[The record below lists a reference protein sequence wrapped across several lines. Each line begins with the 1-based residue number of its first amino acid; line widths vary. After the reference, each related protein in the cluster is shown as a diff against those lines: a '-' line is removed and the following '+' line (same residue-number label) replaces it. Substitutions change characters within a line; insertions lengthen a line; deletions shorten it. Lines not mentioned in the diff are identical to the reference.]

1 VARILAI
8 DYGMKRTGLAVT
20 DPMQIIAT
28 GLTAVDTKNIFDF
41 LKDYL
46 KNEEVELFVVGYPI
60 HLDGNESPM
69 SLAVDK
75 FIENLQK
82 NHPHIPV
89 DKEDERFTSQMAA
102 RSLVQSGVK
111 KKKRQNKKLLDE
123 VSAVL
128 ILQAYMGH
136 R

>member
-1 VARILAI
+1 MARILAI

-75 FIENLQK
+75 FIEILQK

>member
-1 VARILAI
+1 MARILAI

-46 KNEEVELFVVGYPI
+46 NSEEVEQFVVGYPI

-69 SLAVDK
+69 SLAVDR
-75 FIENLQK
+75 FIEKLQK

-102 RSLVQSGVK
+102 RALVQSGVK

-123 VSAVL
+123 VSAV
-128 ILQAYMGH
+128 
-136 R
+136 

>member
-1 VARILAI
+1 MARILAI

-46 KNEEVELFVVGYPI
+46 NNEEVEQFVVGYPI

-75 FIENLQK
+75 FIEVLQK

>member
-1 VARILAI
+1 MAI
-8 DYGMKRTGLAVT
+8 DYGMKRTGIAVT
-20 DPMQIIAT
+20 DPLQIIAT

-46 KNEEVELFVVGYPI
+46 KTEEVEQFVVGYPI
-60 HLDGNESPM
+60 HLDSNESPM

-75 FIENLQK
+75 FIEDLQK
-82 NHPHIPV
+82 NHPTIPV
-89 DKEDERFTSQMAA
+89 DREDERFTSKMAA
-102 RSLVQSGVK
+102 QSLVQSGVR

-128 ILQAYMGH
+128 ILQGYLGH